1 MLNLV
6 RNWSRQRFETELTL
20 AQDWEEIKESP
31 MANEGPIKLYQDAH
45 SRWLELFKKHWSKA
59 IVAGMILA
67 TILVWSERLFG
78 KKQLGSR
85 EDFIVASRLFERF
98 QRGEMIDLESLL
110 SAETIL
116 KNHPELKASYEN
128 MLARCFFAQN
138 DAGKAL
144 LYANSLLERN
154 KKELPLPYAQFGQA
168 TLLIAEEKLD
178 EALEISRQLQAEK
191 GSLLEAFNLLRLAML
206 GATDCWHKLYSHKR
220 FENIAPLFQEGGLD
234 LTTLHPM
241 PSVSDHTL

>member
-1 MLNLV
+1 
-6 RNWSRQRFETELTL
+6 
-20 AQDWEEIKESP
+20 
-31 MANEGPIKLYQDAH
+31 MANEGPLKLYQEADN
-45 SRWLELFKKHWSKA
+45 RWLELFKKHWSKA
-59 IVAGMILA
+59 IVAAMILA
-67 TILVWSERLFG
+67 TVLVWSERLFG
-78 KKQLGSR
+78 KKPLGGR
-85 EDFIVASRLFERF
+85 EDFIVVSRLFERF

-116 KNHPELKASYEN
+116 NNHPELKASYEN

-154 KKELPLPYAQFGQA
+154 RNELPLPYAQFGQA
-168 TLLIAEEKLD
+168 TLLIAEAKLD
-178 EALEISRQLQAEK
+178 EALQISRGLQAEE

-206 GATDCWHKLYSHKR
+206 GEEESWSKLYSHKR
-220 FENIAPLFQEGGLD
+220 FESIAPLFQEGGINLS
-234 LTTLHPM
+234 LLHPI